1 MTTDRDVTLA
11 EPKVRGAV
19 VELNLPPSA
28 LAGILATIEPDV
40 LADVLAL
47 AERLRAD

>member
-11 EPKVRGAV
+11 EPKVRGGL

-40 LADVLAL
+40 LAEILGM